1 MASITTET
9 RILIVDDALTARIAL
24 RNQLEKAGFKSVVDA
39 ASVAAAW
46 AILEKPDSQIG
57 LILSDHNMPEET
69 GLSFLIR
76 VRADARFKGLPFV
89 MITAEGESNS
99 MVAAIKAGVSQYLVK
114 PVQTELL
121 LKKISSLT

>member
-76 VRADARFKGLPFV
+76 IRADARFKGLPFV
-89 MITAEGESNS
+89 MITAEGENRS
-99 MVAAIKAGVSQYLVK
+99 MLAAIKAGVSQYLVK

-121 LKKISSLT
+121 LKKLSSLP

>member
-1 MASITTET
+1 MASITPET
-9 RILIVDDALTARIAL
+9 PILIVDDALTARITL

-46 AILEKPDSQIG
+46 SILERPDCQIG

-76 VRADARFKGLPFV
+76 VRSDARFKNLPFV
-89 MITAEGESNS
+89 MITAEGENS
-99 MVAAIKAGVSQYLVK
+99 SMLAAIKAGVSQYLVK
-114 PVQTELL
+114 PVQTDLL
-121 LKKISSLT
+121 LRKISALS